1 MMGHAGALRRYSGCS
16 DLSDYARR
24 QDSYWLHASLDWL
37 IAAPMLPRSFSLTLG
52 LGLVWMISVQI
63 LPADFSQA
71 EESLRS
77 NRETPIVRAI
87 KRTRPSVVSIN
98 GRKTIRD
105 EAAPYG
111 SRDQTKNVNGMGT
124 GVIIDERGYIVTNHH
139 VVEGVANIRVTLA
152 SKKQYIARL
161 VAHDPRT
168 DLAVIKI
175 DCGKS
180 LPVMPCGTS
189 SDLMLGETVIAIG
202 NAYGYKDTIT
212 VGHVSELDRTVEV
225 SDEQTYYNLIQ
236 TDAAINPGNSGGPLI
251 NVNGEMIGINAAIR
265 MGAQNIGFAIPV
277 NPAMEIV
284 ADLIQSENKS
294 KVALPVKVATDFKL
308 DHPRLLVS
316 NSAQNDMR
324 RGDQILA
331 IDGRQVTKRLD
342 IERLLIG
349 RKRGDKVSMK
359 VKRGT
364 SVFTIDSKLTG
375 SSSPARPLVNLESK
389 VWKILG
395 VKLAEIPT
403 QKFRQISSRYG
414 GGLQVTQIRSG
425 SQAMAQNIRPG
436 DVLLG
441 IHEWET
447 TSLGHIAYIIDQET
461 VYKADQ
467 VEFFVLRNG
476 EVLKGSFRLAMRQ
489 R

>member
-1 MMGHAGALRRYSGCS
+1 MHL
-16 DLSDYARR
+16 
-24 QDSYWLHASLDWL
+24 
-37 IAAPMLPRSFSLTLG
+37 RSFSSKFGHGFTW
-52 LGLVWMISVQI
+52 LVVLQVLLVI
-63 LPADFSQA
+63 PASA
-71 EESLRS
+71 EDSLRS

-105 EAAPYG
+105 EDAPFG
-111 SRDQTKNVNGMGT
+111 TKDQVKKVNGMGT
-124 GVIIDERGYIVTNHH
+124 GVIIDDRGYIVTNHH
-139 VVEGVANIRVTLA
+139 VVDGVSTIRVTLA
-152 SKKQYIARL
+152 NKTQYIARL

-175 DCGKS
+175 NADKP

-202 NAYGYKDTIT
+202 NAYGYKDTVT

-251 NVNGEMIGINAAIR
+251 NVNGEMIGINAAVR

-284 ADLIQSENKS
+284 AGLIQSENRKHVS
-294 KVALPVKVATDFKL
+294 LPVKVATDFKL
-308 DHPRLLVS
+308 DRPRLVVHTTPEESELRS
-316 NSAQNDMR
+316 
-324 RGDQILA
+324 GDQIVS
-331 IDGRQVTKRLD
+331 IDGRSVNKRLD
-342 IERLLIG
+342 VERLMIG
-349 RKRGDKVSMK
+349 RERGDLVAMK
-359 VKRGT
+359 VKRGAD
-364 SVFTIDSKLTG
+364 VFTIQSKLTAESTTG
-375 SSSPARPLVNLESK
+375 SRQVGSLESR
-389 VWKILG
+389 VWNILG
-395 VKLAEIPT
+395 VKLAEIPS
-403 QKFRQISSRYG
+403 QQFRKISSRYG

-425 SQAMAQNIRPG
+425 SQAMNQNIRPG

-447 TSLGHIAYIIDQET
+447 TTLGHIAYIIDQDQ

-476 EVLKGSFRLAMRQ
+476 EVLKGSFRLAMLPR
-489 R
+489 